1 MTLKKKKKKKKDEK
15 WNPIVS
21 VIITIIRR
29 FNFPT
34 FPSFPPAVYVQKLSV
49 NRIVNRSIKIGLAG
63 RQWSVVV
70 VDVES
75 SLARISAII
84 FQFVLA
90 PISRPFLR
98 ADHTPSL
105 FLFRGRKKEEKK
117 PETLTPPIHS
127 NRRIASN
134 WTPSLPSRNS
144 HTLNPH
150 CSSVGSSVRY
160 PTDRRCAITRASK

>member
-1 MTLKKKKKKKKDEK
+1 MTLKKKRKKKKGEK
-15 WNPIVS
+15 WNPIIS
-21 VIITIIRR
+21 VIIIIIIRR

-49 NRIVNRSIKIGLAG
+49 NRVVNRSIKIGLAG

-90 PISRPFLR
+90 PISRPFQTTLR
-98 ADHTPSL
+98 LYSCSVEE
-105 FLFRGRKKEEKK
+105 RKKRKNPRLSLLRYIRIEESLRIER
-117 PETLTPPIHS
+117 PPFPRATRTPLTLTARALARACVI
-127 NRRIASN
+127 RRIDD
-134 WTPSLPSRNS
+134 
-144 HTLNPH
+144 
-150 CSSVGSSVRY
+150 VQ
-160 PTDRRCAITRASK
+160 

>member
-1 MTLKKKKKKKKDEK
+1 MTLKKKKKKKGEK

-49 NRIVNRSIKIGLAG
+49 NRVVNRSIKIGLAG

-90 PISRPFLR
+90 PISRPFQITLCLYSCSVEERKKRKNPRLSLLR
-98 ADHTPSL
+98 YIRIEESLRIERLPSL
-105 FLFRGRKKEEKK
+105 AQLAH
-117 PETLTPPIHS
+117 P
-127 NRRIASN
+127 
-134 WTPSLPSRNS
+134 
-144 HTLNPH
+144 
-150 CSSVGSSVRY
+150 
-160 PTDRRCAITRASK
+160 